1 MKKICYCVIGII
13 NIKIIMQINS
23 QNASKKIWFL
33 FSLWSM
39 IITDIVSLRKKF
51 LLIIIAEIG
60 IFITFGQCFKYV
72 STNSVDPREGQGK
85 NNVFVVCVCPFSQ
98 DLHHLL
104 LYPFSSCL
112 QFRIFSQ
119 WQKIVLE
126 TNYSALFNRKLKYLI
141 LEFDS
146 EQLTWGQ

>member
-39 IITDIVSLRKKF
+39 IIIDIVSLRKKF
-51 LLIIIAEIG
+51 LLITIAEIG
-60 IFITFGQCFKYV
+60 IIITLGHCFKYV
-72 STNSVDPREGQGK
+72 STNSERGREK
-85 NNVFVVCVCPFSQ
+85 RMCWLFVCVISLRICITYYYIHFQAVFNLES
-98 DLHHLL
+98 LV
-104 LYPFSSCL
+104 SS
-112 QFRIFSQ
+112 
-119 WQKIVLE
+119 
-126 TNYSALFNRKLKYLI
+126 RKLYLKQITQLCSTKNLQYLI